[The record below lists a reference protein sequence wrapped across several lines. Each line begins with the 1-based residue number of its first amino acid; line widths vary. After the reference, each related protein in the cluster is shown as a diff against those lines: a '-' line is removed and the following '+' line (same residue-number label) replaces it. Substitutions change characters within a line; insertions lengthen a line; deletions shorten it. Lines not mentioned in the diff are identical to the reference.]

1 MGVTGDA
8 GCLDQRGVLGFI
20 VGTPPGTSSL
30 LQEGEVNIRC
40 YAVALLLVLSG
51 SAVAADTVILMP
63 NPIGIW
69 LITFGIAFL
78 IAEAALPNY
87 GVIGL
92 AGIVMFVVGAV
103 IMTNTE
109 VPVPLMIGLGLIS
122 ALLLIFLLIHAL
134 KTRPRQTVSG
144 DAGLVGSVTRVMSLQ
159 PDNTCNGWVH
169 LQGEQWQVL
178 SNTPLQRGQQVRVV
192 ARKGLQLQVAAADAA
207 PGGE

>member
-1 MGVTGDA
+1 MNT
-8 GCLDQRGVLGFI
+8 
-20 VGTPPGTSSL
+20 
-30 LQEGEVNIRC
+30 RC
-40 YAVALLLVLSG
+40 CAVALLLALSG
-51 SAVAADTVILMP
+51 SVFAADTVLLLVP

-92 AGIVMFVVGAV
+92 GGIVMFVIGAV
-103 IMTNTE
+103 VLTNTE

-134 KTRPRQTVSG
+134 KTRPRENVSG
-144 DAGLVGSVTRVMSLQ
+144 DAGLVGSVTPVMSLTG
-159 PDNTCNGWVH
+159 NAYNGWVH
-169 LQGEQWQVL
+169 LQGEKWQVL
-178 SNTPLQRGQQVRVV
+178 SATPLQPGQRVRVV
-192 ARKGLQLQVAAADAA
+192 ARKGLLLEVAAADAA

>member
-1 MGVTGDA
+1 MGEALSG
-8 GCLDQRGVLGFI
+8 
-20 VGTPPGTSSL
+20 SSSERRPVPARSYK
-30 LQEGEVNIRC
+30 EGQVNIRC
-40 YAVALLLVLSG
+40 CAVALLLALSG
-51 SAVAADTVILMP
+51 SALAADTIVLIP

-92 AGIVMFVVGAV
+92 GGIVMFVIGAV
-103 IMTNTE
+103 ILSNTE

-144 DAGLVGSVTRVMSLQ
+144 DAGLVGSVTPVMSLQ
-159 PDNTCNGWVH
+159 PGNACNGWVH
-169 LQGEQWQVL
+169 LQGEKWQVL
-178 SNTPLQRGQQVRVV
+178 SATPLQPGQQVRVV
-192 ARKGLQLQVAAADAA
+192 ARKGLVLKVAAADAA

>member
-1 MGVTGDA
+1 
-8 GCLDQRGVLGFI
+8 
-20 VGTPPGTSSL
+20 
-30 LQEGEVNIRC
+30 
-40 YAVALLLVLSG
+40 LLLALSG
-51 SAVAADTVILMP
+51 SVFAADTVVLLVP

-92 AGIVMFVVGAV
+92 GGIVMFVIGAV
-103 IMTNTE
+103 ILTNTE
-109 VPVPLMIGLGLIS
+109 VPVPLMIGLGLVS
-122 ALLLIFLLIHAL
+122 ALLLIFLLIRAL

-144 DAGLVGSVTRVMSLQ
+144 DSGLLGSVTPVTSLQ
-159 PDNTCNGWVH
+159 AGNACNGWVH

-178 SNTPLQRGQQVRVV
+178 SATPLHLGQQVRVV
-192 ARKGLQLQVAAADAA
+192 ARKGLLLQVAAADAA